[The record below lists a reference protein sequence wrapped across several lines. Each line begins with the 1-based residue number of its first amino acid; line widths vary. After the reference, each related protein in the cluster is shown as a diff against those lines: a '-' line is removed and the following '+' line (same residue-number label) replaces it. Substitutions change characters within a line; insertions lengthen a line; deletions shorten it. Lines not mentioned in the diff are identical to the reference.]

1 MIHYVSKDDHI
12 FKFSPQASPAL
23 TINPGKSVRL
33 EVMDCFS
40 NQIQNPEDRMEEVD
54 WDKINPA
61 TGPVYI
67 SGAKKGDVLKVTV
80 EAIKIS
86 DQAVMLT
93 GKDLGVLGHKLE
105 GLHSK
110 ILPVKDGKVIFDDK
124 TAFDADPMIGVIG
137 VAPEEQEINCGT
149 PDVHGGNMDTT
160 LIREGSVVYLPVWAE
175 GGLLAAGDLH
185 AVMGDGEVCVS
196 GAEVSGE
203 VQLNVVLVKELNL
216 PTPLVENKQALAV
229 IYSHEDLDEAV
240 TRSVEI
246 MEELIGN
253 RTGLSTAETAMLL
266 SAGGRVSIS
275 QVVDPLKTARCE
287 IPKWILDNY
296 GFSLY

>member
-1 MIHYVSKDDHI
+1 MIHFVSKEDHI
-12 FKFSPQASPAL
+12 FKFSPKGSPAL
-23 TINPGKSVRL
+23 TVNPGTSIRL
-33 EVMDCFS
+33 ETMDCFS
-40 NQIQNPEDRMEEVD
+40 NQIRKPEDRMEEVD

-67 SGAKKGDVLKVTV
+67 TGARKGDSLKVKV
-80 EAIKIS
+80 EEIKID

-105 GLHSK
+105 GLHSRV
-110 ILPVKDGKVIFDDK
+110 LPIKEGKVIFDHK
-124 TAFDADPMIGVIG
+124 TAFEVAPMIGVIG
-137 VAPEEQEINCGT
+137 VAPEDKEINCGT
-149 PDVHGGNMDTT
+149 PGVHGGNMDTS
-160 LIREGSVVYLPVWAE
+160 LIRENAVVYLPVWVE

-196 GAEVSGE
+196 GAEVAGE
-203 VQLNVVLVKELNL
+203 VQLNVALVKDLEL
-216 PTPLVENKQALAV
+216 PTPLVENEQLLAV
-229 IYSHEDLDEAV
+229 IYSDESLDEAV
-240 TRSVEI
+240 AGSVEI
-246 MEELIGN
+246 MEELIGA
-253 RTGLSTAETAMLL
+253 RTGLSTADIVMIL

>member
-1 MIHYVSKDDHI
+1 MVHFVSKDDHI
-12 FKFSPQASPAL
+12 FKFSAKNSPAL

-40 NQIQNPEDRMEEVD
+40 DQIQKSEDKMEEVD
-54 WDKINPA
+54 WEKINPA
-61 TGPVYI
+61 TGPVEI
-67 SGAKKGDVLKVTV
+67 AGAKKGDTLKVTV
-80 EAIKIS
+80 EEIKINN
-86 DQAVMLT
+86 QAVMLT

-110 ILPVKDGKVIFDDK
+110 ILPVEDGKVIFDHK
-124 TAFDADPMIGVIG
+124 TAFKVDPMIGVIG
-137 VAPEEQEINCGT
+137 VAPEEKEINCGT

-160 LIREGSVVYLPVWAE
+160 LIKENAVIYLPVWVD
-175 GGLLAAGDLH
+175 GGMLAAGDLH

-196 GAEVSGE
+196 GAEVAGE
-203 VQLNVVLVKELNL
+203 VQLNVGLVKDLEL
-216 PTPLVENKQALAV
+216 PTPLVENDQVLAV
-229 IYSHEDLDEAV
+229 IYSHESLDEAV

-246 MEELIGN
+246 MEELIGS
-253 RTGLSTAETAMLL
+253 RTGLHTAEIAMLL
-266 SAGGRVSIS
+266 SAGGRLSIS

-296 GFSLY
+296 SFSLY

>member
-1 MIHYVSKDDHI
+1 MVHFVSKDHHI
-12 FKFSPQASPAL
+12 FKFSAKKDPAL
-23 TINPGKSVRL
+23 TLNPGKSVRL
-33 EVMDCFS
+33 ETMDCFS
-40 NQIQNPEDRMEEVD
+40 NQIQKPEDRLEEVD

-67 SGAKKGDVLKVTV
+67 AGAKKGDALKVSV
-80 EAIKIS
+80 EEIKIN

-105 GLHSK
+105 GFHSK
-110 ILPVKDGKVIFDDK
+110 VLPIKGGKAVFDDK
-124 TAFDADPMIGVIG
+124 TAFAIDPMIGVIG
-137 VAPEEQEINCGT
+137 VAPQDKEINCGT
-149 PDVHGGNMDTT
+149 PDVHGGNMDTS
-160 LIREGSVVYLPVWAE
+160 LIRENAIVYLPVWVE

-203 VQLNVVLVKELNL
+203 VQLNVALVKELNL
-216 PTPLVENKQALAV
+216 PTPLVENERILAV
-229 IYSHEDLDEAV
+229 IYSHESLDEAV
-240 TRSVEI
+240 AGAVEI
-246 MEELIGN
+246 MEELIGRN
-253 RTGLSTAETAMLL
+253 TGLSTAEIAMLL
-266 SAGGRVSIS
+266 SAGGQVSIS